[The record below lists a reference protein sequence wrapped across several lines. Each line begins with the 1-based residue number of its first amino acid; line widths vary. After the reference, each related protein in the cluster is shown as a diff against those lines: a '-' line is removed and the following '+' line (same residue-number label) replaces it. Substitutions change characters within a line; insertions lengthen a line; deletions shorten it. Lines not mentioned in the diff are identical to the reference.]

1 MLHNAASPTHVFARD
16 EIKLV
21 ISDIITNLSSFIMKP
36 LSRYRRHHR
45 RDGERTIRKS
55 VSCEPLL
62 DLSSSDEEDR
72 ARGARLTCGSLTP
85 SPAGKRLFAKRSASE
100 AARSRPGSADSFQ
113 VGANTDDDVFAEDD
127 DSVVSGA
134 HVSDRDGAIDHDE
147 ESPETK
153 IPSVDAQGIYPP
165 TACIFAANLAQLYD
179 DKTLEYEVTRAFSK
193 YGPVFVKIRRDQ
205 RHMPFAFCQ
214 FTCDEHA
221 KKAKECGRDTYIL
234 GRQCRTEMAKAHTT
248 FIVYKH
254 SGDAVTADEAIAL
267 MSSLGEVAEAEEL
280 EASMQHSMRLPPTMV
295 VRYKMYDPRRDV
307 PLTFRGNR
315 KFKVIPFDP
324 KASSNPKPDVQAG
337 SPNKERFLS
346 QYDRDRRS
354 IYMGNLPI
362 NMTEETLTNLVS
374 ACGEVIAVVLF
385 KKPVPGS
392 PSRQSAATQQSLQAN
407 QVGKMTC
414 FAFVEL
420 SRPDSADDAIEAF
433 NNTDINGFRVR
444 VDRKQSRTF
453 ETPRRNLP
461 MRSAN
466 YSHATFPR
474 RRHAPVMEP
483 VSPLHT
489 MFDPPPVAVD
499 KHAGIPADPDQT
511 PRAIEEAAQT
521 VAGEGNLFTPTPKKT
536 HGNGHAAGGHFA
548 YSNMETPMAMQQ
560 HQHMAMG
567 WMPPFSPY
575 HYGPPMSP
583 YGPMTPHGT
592 PGVMYPGYSPG
603 PPYYPGMYDMYPMA
617 SPPHMMPPPP
627 QMQAPP
633 AAASYAQAEAVAD
646 AQSSSSGGQ
655 TPTEPV
661 QEQK

>member
-1 MLHNAASPTHVFARD
+1 M
-16 EIKLV
+16 K
-21 ISDIITNLSSFIMKP
+21 SF
-36 LSRYRRHHR
+36 SRYRNHLQ

-62 DLSSSDEEDR
+62 DISSSDEEDR
-72 ARGARLTCGSLTP
+72 TGGEDSSNGARLTCGSLTP
-85 SPAGKRLFAKRSASE
+85 SPAGKLLFAKKSASE

-127 DSVVSGA
+127 DSVLSVSAAGA
-134 HVSDRDGAIDHDE
+134 AEADGTSEHSE
-147 ESPETK
+147 ELQEAGV
-153 IPSVDAQGIYPP
+153 PSVDAQGIYPP

-205 RHMPFAFCQ
+205 RQMPFAFCQ

-221 KKAKECGRDTYIL
+221 RKAKEGGKDTYIL

-248 FIVYKH
+248 FMVYKH
-254 SGDAVTADEAIAL
+254 SGDFVTADEAVAL
-267 MSSLGEVAEAEEL
+267 LSSLGEVAEADQLDAEI
-280 EASMQHSMRLPPTMV
+280 QHSMRLPPTIV
-295 VRYKMYDPRRDV
+295 IRYKMYDPRRDV
-307 PLTFRGNR
+307 PLAFRGHR
-315 KFKVIPFDP
+315 KYKVIPYDP
-324 KASSNPKPDVQAG
+324 RTTSNTRSNVQV
-337 SPNKERFLS
+337 SPNKEQFLH

-354 IYMGNLPI
+354 VYMGNLPM

-392 PSRQSAATQQSLQAN
+392 PS
-407 QVGKMTC
+407 KMTC
-414 FAFVEL
+414 FAFVEF
-420 SRPDSADDAIEAF
+420 SRPDTADDAIEAF
-433 NNTDINGFRVR
+433 NNSDINGFRVR

-453 ETPRRNLP
+453 ETPRRSLP

-489 MFDPPPVAVD
+489 MFDPPADHKKPVSMHNA
-499 KHAGIPADPDQT
+499 APADPDQT
-511 PRAIEEAAQT
+511 PRTAEEAAQT
-521 VAGEGNLFTPTPKKT
+521 VAGESNLFTPTPKKS
-536 HGNGHAAGGHFA
+536 HDGVGAGGSNSFA
-548 YSNMETPMAMQQ
+548 YGNMETPVAMQ
-560 HQHMAMG
+560 HQHTSIPMG
-567 WMPPFSPY
+567 WMAPFPPFP
-575 HYGPPMSP
+575 YGPPMSA

-603 PPYYPGMYDMYPMA
+603 PYYPGMYDMYPMA
-617 SPPHMMPPPP
+617 SPTHMMAPP
-627 QMQAPP
+627 QMPAPVPAPP
-633 AAASYAQAEAVAD
+633 TQAE
-646 AQSSSSGGQ
+646 
-655 TPTEPV
+655 TPTEAQILAEPIV
-661 QEQK
+661 KEEK

>member
-1 MLHNAASPTHVFARD
+1 
-16 EIKLV
+16 
-21 ISDIITNLSSFIMKP
+21 MKSI
-36 LSRYRRHHR
+36 SRYRKHNR

-62 DLSSSDEEDR
+62 DMSSSDEEDR

-113 VGANTDDDVFAEDD
+113 VGANTEDDVFAEDD
-127 DSVVSGA
+127 DSAASISGA
-134 HVSDRDGAIDHDE
+134 PASDEYSAAEHSDKFSG
-147 ESPETK
+147 SK
-153 IPSVDAQGIYPP
+153 VPSVDAQGIYPP

-254 SGDAVTADEAIAL
+254 SGDIVSVDEATSL
-267 MSSLGEVAEAEEL
+267 LSSLGEIAEADEL
-280 EASMQHSMRLPPTMV
+280 DAAMQHSMRLPPTIV

-307 PLTFRGNR
+307 PLAFRGHR

-324 KASSNPKPDVQAG
+324 RPVTEPKSDAQG
-337 SPNKERFLS
+337 SPNKEQFLH

-354 IYMGNLPI
+354 IYMGNLPM
-362 NMTEETLTNLVS
+362 NMNEETLTNLVG

-392 PSRQSAATQQSLQAN
+392 PS
-407 QVGKMTC
+407 KMTC
-414 FAFVEL
+414 FAFVEF
-420 SRPDSADDAIEAF
+420 SRPDNADDAIEAF

-466 YSHATFPR
+466 YSHSTFPR
-474 RRHAPVMEP
+474 RRHAPIMEP

-489 MFDPPPVAVD
+489 MFDPPAGHGKPAAVVQ
-499 KHAGIPADPDQT
+499 HAAPADPDQT
-511 PRAIEEAAQT
+511 PRTAEEAAQT
-521 VAGEGNLFTPTPKKT
+521 DCTEGNLFTPTPKKPYNS
-536 HGNGHAAGGHFA
+536 NGGGGGSSSSGTGGSYA
-548 YSNMETPMAMQQ
+548 YGHMETPVAMQ
-560 HQHMAMG
+560 HQHAPMAMG
-567 WMPPFSPY
+567 WMPSFPPY
-575 HYGPPMSP
+575 PYGPPMSP

-603 PPYYPGMYDMYPMA
+603 PYYPGMYDMYSMA

-633 AAASYAQAEAVAD
+633 TQVAQAEAPAE
-646 AQSSSSGGQ
+646 AQA
-655 TPTEPV
+655 PTETMKE
-661 QEQK
+661 EQ